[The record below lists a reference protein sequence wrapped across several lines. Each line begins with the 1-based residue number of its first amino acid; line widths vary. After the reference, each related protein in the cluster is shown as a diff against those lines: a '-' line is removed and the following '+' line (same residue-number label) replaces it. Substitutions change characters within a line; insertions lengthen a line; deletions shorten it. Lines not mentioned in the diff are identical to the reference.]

1 MECHQKAL
9 KICSNCVHVL
19 FAAFEPV
26 HTVKCC
32 VKLEG
37 ELEGEKEEKEAN

>member
-1 MECHQKAL
+1 
-9 KICSNCVHVL
+9 VHVL

-26 HTVKCC
+26 HTVKSGL
-32 VKLEG
+32 KLEG